1 MIVGNDDLFIL
12 VAKEPSGR
20 YSPYDQQDR
29 TIVYK
34 FIQIIFKYK
43 TRLFGACSGHG
54 LAKNKL
60 PGKVLHHCQ
69 SQQISPL
76 DDLIV

>member
-54 LAKNKL
+54 LAKKIKCLEKFYMIASHNKSRL
-60 PGKVLHHCQ
+60 WM
-69 SQQISPL
+69 I
-76 DDLIV
+76 